1 MSECLKR
8 TGHIRLQKRLGQH
21 LLVDRHYI
29 DLFVGTV
36 GSPRVVYEIGCGL
49 GSLTIPLAERADY
62 VFCSEI
68 DPRLVSL
75 LKECSQWVSN
85 IDILLSDAM
94 CLKLSRSRHVVVSN
108 TPFYLSSEIISLLCR
123 DGSLEYA
130 VLGVQREVGDRL
142 LAQPGSRKYGR
153 LSVIAQLCFNIEK
166 LFIIPSNAY
175 IPRPEVDT
183 MVVRLTPTRAFTP
196 EFLENIEKFTRR
208 IFPYRKKKLST
219 GLSLGLGVSRIQAR
233 ELLSNLGVNPEK
245 RVYEISPREVVEIVS
260 YLALQA

>member
-8 TGHIRLQKRLGQH
+8 AGRIRLQKRLGQH

-29 DLFVGTV
+29 DLFVGAT

-49 GSLTIPLAERADY
+49 GSLTMPLAERAEY

-68 DPRLVSL
+68 DPGLASL
-75 LKECSQWVSN
+75 LRECSQWASN
-85 IDILLSDAM
+85 VDVLLSDAM
-94 CLKLSRSRHVVVSN
+94 CLELSRSRHVVVSN
-108 TPFYLSSEIISLLCR
+108 TPFYLSSEVVSLLCR

-130 VLGVQREVGDRL
+130 VLGVQKEVGDRL

-153 LSVIAQLCFNIEK
+153 LSVIAQLCFSVEK
-166 LFIIPSNAY
+166 LFIIPSSAY

-183 MVVRLTPTRAFTP
+183 MVVRLTPTRAFTQ
-196 EFLENIEKFTRR
+196 EFLERLEEFTRR
-208 IFPYRKKKLST
+208 VFPYRKKKFST
-219 GLSLGLGVSRIQAR
+219 GLSLGLGVSRVQAK
-233 ELLSNLGVNPEK
+233 ELLSDLGIDPEK
-245 RVYEISPREVVEIVS
+245 RVYEISPREVAKIVS